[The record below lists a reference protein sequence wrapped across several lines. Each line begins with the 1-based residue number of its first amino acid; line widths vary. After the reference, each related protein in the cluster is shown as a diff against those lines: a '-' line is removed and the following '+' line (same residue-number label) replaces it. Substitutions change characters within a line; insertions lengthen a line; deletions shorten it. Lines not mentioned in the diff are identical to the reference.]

1 MIRVAHSIFNT
12 TDLLDTIKDRFETPQ
27 LDTCLFFRSFIN
39 DTYRL
44 AAEGRLYY
52 LRVYQAGWRTRAEVA
67 AEMDVIEHTFKLGGA
82 VARPVPL
89 RDGGFVLDLAA
100 PEAVRSAALFHE
112 APGIDF
118 TYDGANGTANAHRYG
133 RAVAQLHDVTSHLT
147 PPAGRQPLN
156 FQTMLATPRQV
167 VASRLFDEDSD
178 YFARLCDRL
187 QQRIAGDS
195 ELTLGFCH
203 GDLNSSNIHFDRDRP
218 TVIDFDCC
226 GWGWLSSDIAAF
238 ARGITLARFPDPRV
252 NELIAAFL
260 RGYTAERSITTAD
273 LEALPAC
280 LLMQRIWVSSLHL
293 DGHHRWGNIHYGE
306 QYAARL
312 VRWLR
317 AWDNVLDHRPDW
329 LDAA

>member
-1 MIRVAHSIFNT
+1 MVRVAHSIFDT
-12 TDLLDTIKDRFETPQ
+12 ADLLDTIKDHFETPP

-44 AAEGRLYY
+44 AAAGRLYY
-52 LRVYQAGWRTRAEVA
+52 LRIYQAGWRTRTEVEAELDA
-67 AEMDVIEHTFKLGGA
+67 IERTFELGGA

-89 RDGGFVLDLAA
+89 RAGGFVFDLPA
-100 PEAVRSAALFHE
+100 PEALRPAVLFHE

-118 TYDGANGTANAHRYG
+118 TYDGANGAANAHRYG
-133 RAVAQLHDVTSHLT
+133 RAVAQLHAVTSRLA
-147 PPAGRQPLN
+147 PPAGRRPLDL
-156 FQTMLATPRQV
+156 QTMLEGPRQI
-167 VASRLFDEDSD
+167 VAARLFDDDSD

-187 QQRIAGDS
+187 QQRIGDDPN
-195 ELTLGFCH
+195 LTLGFCH

-238 ARGITLARFPDPRV
+238 ARGVTLGRYPGPAAS
-252 NELIAAFL
+252 ELIGAFL
-260 RGYTAERSITTAD
+260 RGYTAEKSIGTAD
-273 LEALPAC
+273 RDALPAC

-317 AWDNVLDHRPDW
+317 AWDNVLDRRPDW
-329 LDAA
+329 LDVE